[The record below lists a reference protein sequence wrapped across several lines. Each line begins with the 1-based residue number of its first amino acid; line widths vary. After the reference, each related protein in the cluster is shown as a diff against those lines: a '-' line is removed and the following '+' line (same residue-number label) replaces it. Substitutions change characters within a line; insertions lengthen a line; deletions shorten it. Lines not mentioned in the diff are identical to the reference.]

1 MLLLLSMDQGAT
13 SHPWRSYILKKR
25 KDQMNFTHA
34 VVDDGEI
41 IRKHR
46 WSKREAKWYKDSH
59 PDIDVIELP
68 KTPKEVFNTNDYEEA
83 LY

>member
-1 MLLLLSMDQGAT
+1 MDQGAT

-68 KTPKEVFNTNDYEEA
+68 KTPKEVFNTNNYEEA

>member
-1 MLLLLSMDQGAT
+1 MDQGAT

-41 IRKHR
+41 IRKHS

-83 LY
+83 PY

>member
-1 MLLLLSMDQGAT
+1 MDQGAT

-34 VVDDGEI
+34 VVDDGDI
-41 IRKHR
+41 IRKYR

-59 PDIDVIELP
+59 PDIDVIQLP
-68 KTPKEVFNTNDYEEA
+68 KEEVKPFNTNDYEEA
-83 LY
+83 PY

>member
-1 MLLLLSMDQGAT
+1 VCP
-13 SHPWRSYILKKR
+13 SHPWRSYLQKQR

-34 VVDDGEI
+34 VVDDGDI
-41 IRKHR
+41 IRKYR

-83 LY
+83 PY

>member
-1 MLLLLSMDQGAT
+1 MCP
-13 SHPWRSYILKKR
+13 SHPWRSYLQKQR

-34 VVDDGEI
+34 VVDDGDI
-41 IRKHR
+41 IRKYR

-83 LY
+83 PY

>member
-1 MLLLLSMDQGAT
+1 MDQGAT

-68 KTPKEVFNTNDYEEA
+68 KTPKEVFNTNNYEEA
-83 LY
+83 PY